1 MQKQFIAE
9 ALQFSNNQT
18 CHS

>member
-9 ALQFSNNQT
+9 ALQFSHNQT